1 MESIKK
7 LYAQAWFR
15 EWALIIAGCFIM
27 AAGYVYFITPF
38 KIVPGGIIGIS
49 IVIHYLTQG
58 VFSFL
63 PDGLPVGTLN
73 LVINIPLAFWGFY
86 SLGKVFGIKTIA
98 GFVLSSL
105 FIDML
110 TFFYGY
116 QPLVSDGFLSS
127 VFGGVLSGFGLG
139 LIFKAK
145 ATSGGTDIAAIVLA
159 KKTRIPIGRL
169 IIYIDSL
176 IVLFGLAVFRDWKIP
191 LYSWVVIYITGKV
204 IDATIEGFNYNK
216 TLLIISDKYDE
227 IRSKI
232 LFDLERGGTLLK
244 AEGMYEGKERKV
256 IFTNVNRREMIVLLS
271 FIRQVDPNAFVTVME
286 ANEIIGDG
294 FKSFKELS

>member
-1 MESIKK
+1 MESLKK
-7 LYAQAWFR
+7 LCAQAWFR
-15 EWALIIAGCFIM
+15 EWAFIIVGCFIM

-38 KIVPGGIIGIS
+38 KIVPGGIIGVS

-63 PDGLPVGTLN
+63 PNGFPIGALN
-73 LVINIPLAFWGFY
+73 LIINIPLAVWGFY

-98 GFVLSSL
+98 GFVISSL
-105 FIDML
+105 FIDLL

-116 QPLVSDGFLSS
+116 EPLVSDGFLSS

-159 KKTRIPIGRL
+159 KRTRIPIGRL

-216 TLLIISDKYDE
+216 TLLIISDKYEE

-232 LFDLERGGTLLK
+232 LFDLERGGTLIR

-256 IFTNVNRREMIVLLS
+256 IFTNVNRREMITLLS
-271 FIRQVDPNAFVTVME
+271 FIHQVDPDAFVTVME

-294 FKSFKELS
+294 FKSFKEIN